1 MTAMKLVQREL
12 INIYCD
18 ESCHLERDGEP
29 IMVLGAV
36 SCPAAAVKQTHRE
49 ILEIM
54 RRHGAAWELKWVKVN
69 RPRMRFYTEL
79 IDYFFD
85 NPKLNFRAWLV
96 ENKAALDHEFFN
108 QGSHDSF
115 YYKMYFYMLKPLLRR
130 PNRYHI
136 YLDKKDTRSATKVK
150 ELGEVL
156 KSANYDWSALLVSR
170 LQTVESH
177 DVPLLQLAD
186 LLIGA
191 LAYRNRPEI
200 MKVDSAKYDVMR
212 HVAKRYGRE
221 LIGNTPPWETK
232 FNFYTFSPQTLPQ

>member
-1 MTAMKLVQREL
+1 MNIHREL

-18 ESCHLERDGEP
+18 ESCHLERDGESV
-29 IMVLGAV
+29 MLLGAI
-36 SCPAAAVKQTHRE
+36 SCPDDAVKQAHRE
-49 ILEIM
+49 ILDIM
-54 RRHGAAWELKWVKVN
+54 RKHRAAWELKWVKVN
-69 RPRMRFYTEL
+69 RPRIAFYKEL
-79 IDYFFD
+79 VDYFFD
-85 NPKLNFRAWLV
+85 NPKLKFRAWVV
-96 ENKAALDHEFFN
+96 ENKAALNHEYFN

-115 YYKMYFYMLKPLLRR
+115 YYKMYFYMLKPLLQR

-156 KSANYDWSALLVSR
+156 KSANLDWSGLLVSR

-191 LAYRNRPEI
+191 LAYRHRPLV
-200 MKVDSAKYDVMR
+200 MKVGGAKHEVMQ
-212 HVAKRYGRE
+212 HVAKRYGRD
-221 LIGNTPPWETK
+221 LVGNTPPWETK
-232 FNFYTFSPQTLPQ
+232 FNFYTFTPQSTPQ